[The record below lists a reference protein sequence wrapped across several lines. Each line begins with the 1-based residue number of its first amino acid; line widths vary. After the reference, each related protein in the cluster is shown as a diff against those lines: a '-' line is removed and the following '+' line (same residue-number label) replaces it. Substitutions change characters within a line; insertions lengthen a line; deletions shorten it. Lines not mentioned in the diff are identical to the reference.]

1 MIDHVLIFN
10 TESGGLLYSCPAD
23 TYKGGDDPEVKALA
37 AEYSCDGIEVHMG
50 RPNDTLAT
58 CRARCE
64 RLKKRYGFV
73 TYGKV
78 THEDFQ
84 PGISAVAVTEEILMD
99 ARQAVERAKENIP
112 PNQPMAPLVVACDA
126 MLEAAELLH
135 KRLLANFT

>member
-58 CRARCE
+58 CRALRA
-64 RLKKRYGFV
+64 
-73 TYGKV
+73 
-78 THEDFQ
+78 
-84 PGISAVAVTEEILMD
+84 PEEALRVRHL
-99 ARQAVERAKENIP
+99 RQGDP
-112 PNQPMAPLVVACDA
+112 
-126 MLEAAELLH
+126 
-135 KRLLANFT
+135 